1 VLLAALPARV
11 ADQVRRGDR
20 AMTDVVDTATVVSL
34 TVVGIF
40 DRNATGNRPDQDE
53 AVELSAATSRELET
67 LAARFGVE
75 RVRSA
80 SDHHLFTA
88 GLGAPDHD
96 VAAAAGFALAAGDVL
111 HRAAEAA
118 GADVA
123 YRAGLSAGEVIAGM
137 FLENQLSYGVIGDPA
152 QLAMTLDAIASP
164 GQVLVDGTVAAALG
178 PGWRLEPA
186 TGLVDVAGEP
196 IAASVLTGRPE
207 SP

>member
-1 VLLAALPARV
+1 
-11 ADQVRRGDR
+11 
-20 AMTDVVDTATVVSL
+20 VVDTATVVSL

-40 DRNATGNRPDQDE
+40 DRNSTGKQLDQDE

-88 GLGAPDHD
+88 GLGAPDPA
-96 VAAAAGFALAAGDVL
+96 VAAAAGFALAAGEAL
-111 HRAAEAA
+111 HRVAEEA

-164 GQVLVDGTVAAALG
+164 GQVLVDEAVAAALG
-178 PGWRLEPA
+178 NGWRLERA

-196 IAASVLTGRPE
+196 IAASVLLGGPAA
-207 SP
+207 S